1 MSDTAPEVHAAGLST
16 LPSGVAGGRERLTIT
31 DIELFYVCP
40 PLQEGILPAAA
51 THVDFDQILA
61 MHLHINDAGVRG
73 MVNAIAAG
81 ACDVFNLG
89 AGSTHDFL
97 GRAYLAGESGIPV
110 WHGSAHELGVLDA
123 AMLHACAAAP
133 NCTYPSD
140 ILSHQ
145 RVHNLLTRPIEFRDS
160 YATVP
165 DGPGLGVELD
175 EDALRRYAV
184 SA

>member
-1 MSDTAPEVHAAGLST
+1 
-16 LPSGVAGGRERLTIT
+16 
-31 DIELFYVCP
+31 
-40 PLQEGILPAAA
+40 
-51 THVDFDQILA
+51 
-61 MHLHINDAGVRG
+61 
-73 MVNAIAAG
+73 
-81 ACDVFNLG
+81 
-89 AGSTHDFL
+89 
-97 GRAYLAGESGIPV
+97 
-110 WHGSAHELGVLDA
+110 
-123 AMLHACAAAP
+123 MLHACAAAP

>member
-1 MSDTAPEVHAAGLST
+1 MGNVLCIEDP
-16 LPSGVAGGRERLTIT
+16 PPGRDALDDYRRLRE
-31 DIELFYVCP
+31 DL
-40 PLQEGILPAAA
+40 GIP
-51 THVDFDQILA
+51 IA

-133 NCTYPSD
+133 NCTYPSG